1 MFLTLDTNV
10 IIYFLNGDSVV
21 VDKLNLL
28 RDKGASFIISTVTVA
43 EILSY
48 DRLTTTDLEIIKSF
62 LLNFLI
68 ISVDLNIAKIAGK
81 IRRSNKIKLGDAL
94 ITATAMSQLSSLV
107 TNDQV
112 LSKKIKSFVKVFPI

>member
-94 ITATAMSQLSSLV
+94 IVATAMSQLSPLV
-107 TNDQV
+107 TNDQI
-112 LSKKIKSFVKVFPI
+112 LAKKIKGFVKVFPM

>member
-68 ISVDLNIAKIAGK
+68 ISVDLNIAK
-81 IRRSNKIKLGDAL
+81 
-94 ITATAMSQLSSLV
+94 
-107 TNDQV
+107 
-112 LSKKIKSFVKVFPI
+112 